1 MLVWMICLYT
11 SMSLTVYWDLQ
22 WNLTNKLICLEAQ
35 IIYKKIYRQV
45 DEISMISNSQ
55 LFLLFEI
62 ELRCY
67 GMSFWLKLI
76 CLAHYR
82 YLKISSPVFKI

>member
-11 SMSLTVYWDLQ
+11 RMSLTVYWDLQ

-62 ELRCY
+62 ELRCVI
-67 GMSFWLKLI
+67 LTEINL
-76 CLAHYR
+76 
-82 YLKISSPVFKI
+82 SSTLQIP

>member
-11 SMSLTVYWDLQ
+11 SMFLTVYWDLQ

-62 ELRCY
+62 ELRC
-67 GMSFWLKLI
+67 
-76 CLAHYR
+76 
-82 YLKISSPVFKI
+82 